1 MHQLNIS
8 LPDKK
13 KDLYTLLNNQ
23 LTALIG
29 DEKDVIANM
38 ANFTS
43 LLYHSLKDINW
54 LGFYLYK
61 GGELVLGPFQGKPA
75 CIRIAVGQGVCGT
88 AAKKQ
93 ETIIVNNVH
102 EFDGHITCDMASNS
116 EIVIPIM
123 YKKKIYGV
131 LDIDSP
137 EFTRFDDDDK
147 AGLEKLIATLKKKSD
162 LDKETDYFM
171 F

>member
-1 MHQLNIS
+1 MQQIDQS
-8 LPDKK
+8 LPEDKK
-13 KDLYTLLNNQ
+13 ELYALLDKQ
-23 LTALIG
+23 LIALIG
-29 DEKDVIANM
+29 DEKDAIANM

-43 LLYHSLKDINW
+43 LLYHSLNEINW

-75 CIRIAVGQGVCGT
+75 CIRITLGQGVCGT

-93 ETIIVNNVH
+93 ETVVVNNVH
-102 EFDGHITCDMASNS
+102 EFEGHITCDIASNS
-116 EIVIPIM
+116 EIVVPILH
-123 YKKKIYGV
+123 KKKIYGV

-137 EFTRFDDDDK
+137 SYTRFDEDDK
-147 AGLEKLIATLKKKSD
+147 IGLEKLVATLKKKSD